1 MKNDTLKRNYQK
13 MKKEK
18 EFVISYWAEC
28 NLELKVKAKN
38 KAEVK
43 KKFFNGDVDWD
54 KVKIIEDNY
63 IDDSLE
69 IE

>member
-1 MKNDTLKRNYQK
+1 MR
-13 MKKEK
+13 EK

-43 KKFFNGDVDWD
+43 KKFYNGTLDFD
-54 KVKIIEDNY
+54 KAVIIEDNY